1 MRIAIILIVG
11 ILSYLVV
18 LLPGYFFIVPRN
30 AEMFPGNWTLTELP
44 VEDAANTSTELS
56 IANPGD
62 APPPK

>member
-30 AEMFPGNWTLTELP
+30 AEMFPGNGTLTKLA
-44 VEDAANTSTELS
+44 VEDAANTSTKLS

>member
-18 LLPGYFFIVPRN
+18 ALPGYFFIVPRN
-30 AEMFPGNWTLTELP
+30 AEMFSGSWTLKELP
-44 VEDAANTSTELS
+44 VEDAANTSTKLS
-56 IANPGD
+56 VANPGE